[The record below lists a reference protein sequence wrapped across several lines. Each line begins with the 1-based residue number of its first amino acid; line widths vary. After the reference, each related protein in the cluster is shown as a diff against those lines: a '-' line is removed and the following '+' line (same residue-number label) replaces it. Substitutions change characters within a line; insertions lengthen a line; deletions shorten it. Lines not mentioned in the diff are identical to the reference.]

1 MMHPSNFKY
10 TEQHE
15 WALIEGDI
23 ATIGITDYAQ
33 KELGDVVFVELP
45 APGTKVSCMKPFGV
59 IEAVKTVS
67 DIFSPLT
74 GEVLETNEKLK
85 ASPQLINESPNK
97 DAWMIKIKIANPAE
111 LGKLLPVE
119 KYLELTGEKE

>member
-1 MMHPSNFKY
+1 MHPSNFKY

-45 APGTKVSCMKPFGV
+45 APGTKVAYMKPFGV

-74 GEVLETNEKLK
+74 GEVVEINEKLK
-85 ASPQLINESPNK
+85 ASPQLVNSSPNK
-97 DAWMIKIKIANPAE
+97 DAWMIKIKMSNPAE
-111 LGKLLPVE
+111 LAKLLPVE
-119 KYLELTGEKE
+119 KYLELIGAKE